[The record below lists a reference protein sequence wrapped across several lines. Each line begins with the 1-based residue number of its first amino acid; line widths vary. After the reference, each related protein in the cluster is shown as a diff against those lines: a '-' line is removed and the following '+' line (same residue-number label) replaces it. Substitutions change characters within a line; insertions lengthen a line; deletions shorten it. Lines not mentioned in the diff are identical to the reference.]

1 MNKPQNLIDAENSLR
16 IARLQYH
23 VAKSNRAMRE
33 AREDVDF
40 WSDKV
45 AMLNVMLEKGLING
59 DAKGC
64 AA

>member
-1 MNKPQNLIDAENSLR
+1 MEKPQNLVDAENSLR

-23 VAKSNRAMRE
+23 VAKSNKAMRE

-45 AMLNVMLEKGLING
+45 AMLNVMFEKNMIQRTT
-59 DAKGC
+59 
-64 AA
+64 

>member
-1 MNKPQNLIDAENSLR
+1 MEKPQNLIDAENELR
-16 IARLQYH
+16 RCTLQYK
-23 VAKSNRAMRE
+23 VAKSQKAMRE

-45 AMLNVMLEKGLING
+45 AMLTIMYEKGMIG
-59 DAKGC
+59 QKQ

>member
-1 MNKPQNLIDAENSLR
+1 MEMEKPQNLVDAENSLR

-23 VAKSNRAMRE
+23 VAKSNRAMRD

-45 AMLNVMLEKGLING
+45 AMLTLMFEKEMLQKT
-59 DAKGC
+59 
-64 AA
+64 